1 MNINDLKRPFGGMTQ
16 WLYQRFTALFMVT
29 YMVIVSALLFTCAP
43 LTFRVWAPLF
53 DVWLLRYATLAFFYL
68 MFFHAWI
75 GVLHITEDYIKIIV
89 LRNAVNVI
97 LLIIMLFELAY
108 LSYFLI
114 GYSYD

>member
-1 MNINDLKRPFGGMTQ
+1 
-16 WLYQRFTALFMVT
+16 
-29 YMVIVSALLFTCAP
+29 
-43 LTFRVWAPLF
+43 
-53 DVWLLRYATLAFFYL
+53 